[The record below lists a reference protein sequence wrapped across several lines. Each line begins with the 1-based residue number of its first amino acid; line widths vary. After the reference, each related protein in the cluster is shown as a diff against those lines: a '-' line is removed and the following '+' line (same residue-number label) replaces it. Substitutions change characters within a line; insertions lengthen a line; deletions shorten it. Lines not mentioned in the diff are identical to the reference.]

1 MGDCVGDIV
10 ELEVEE
16 DAAATG
22 LHGLNHGGA
31 FCREEFQSDLAEG
44 RWLSKGIEE
53 LECSVGVRNIEG
65 NDDFVLGSGR
75 QFHTIWVF

>member
-1 MGDCVGDIV
+1 MSHRVGDIV

-16 DAAATG
+16 DAAASG

-31 FCREEFQSDLAEG
+31 FRREELQSDLAEG
-44 RWLSKGIEE
+44 RWLSKGIKES
-53 LECSVGVRNIEG
+53 ECSLGVGNIKG

-75 QFHTIWVF
+75 QFHTM